1 MAELG
6 YDITVQDLEMMVAD
20 LQELDEEELAAV
32 AGGNVIN
39 GEGLPVFDGDNDR
52 DGREAWCVAYW
63 HCYTALMHT
72 EGAPPTR
79 SASRTTR
86 ASSPTTSDAPLRSCA
101 LGPSA
106 AT

>member
-1 MAELG
+1 MARAVAELG

-32 AGGNVIN
+32 AGGNVII

-72 EGAPPTR
+72 EGG
-79 SASRTTR
+79 TTDEKCLKNY
-86 ASSPTTSDAPLRSCA
+86 ACFLAYN
-101 LGPSA
+101 
-106 AT
+106 